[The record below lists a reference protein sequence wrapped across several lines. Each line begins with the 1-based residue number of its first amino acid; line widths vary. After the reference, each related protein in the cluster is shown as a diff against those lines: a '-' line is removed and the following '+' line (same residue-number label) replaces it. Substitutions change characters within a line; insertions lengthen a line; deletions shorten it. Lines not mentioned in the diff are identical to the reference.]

1 MKIQFS
7 KQPCKAPYQ
16 EKITQMLELLITT
29 CPKCGGEMDIWT
41 PNDETS
47 CVFCNHKVFEREGTV
62 H

>member
-1 MKIQFS
+1 
-7 KQPCKAPYQ
+7 
-16 EKITQMLELLITT
+16 MLELLITT
-29 CPKCGGEMDIWT
+29 CPKCGGEADIWT